1 MERPMA
7 LRSSEVV
14 RRRIDRFLFLGP
26 ATALLVIFFMAP
38 VLVDIAIAF
47 SDMGRNLRVSQFTT
61 GNVQRMLSGDFRLA
75 GVLTTTF
82 IYVLCTLA
90 IFNVSYG
97 LILALT
103 TTALPQ
109 RTGAFFRAVWLLPR
123 MSPSVVY
130 ALLWTWVVAPTDYG
144 LLNQVLTVLGLPL
157 FDMKS
162 QAPMLLIVLANGFI
176 GASFGLII
184 FTSAI
189 RSIPEHLFHAARV
202 DGAGELAIIRH
213 VTLPAIRWQLSFV
226 TLYQALSLL
235 VSFEYI
241 WLITDGGPFYDTTV
255 WALYVYERAF
265 GNGQYAY
272 GAALSLALVLIGIA
286 VALLLWRFFD
296 MRALLQ
302 KPRIEVS

>member
-1 MERPMA
+1 MQA
-7 LRSSEVV
+7 RSGGTA
-14 RRRIDRFLFLGP
+14 RRRIDRLLFLGP
-26 ATALLVIFFMAP
+26 ATLLLVLFFLAP
-38 VLVDIAIAF
+38 VLVNLGIAF
-47 SDMGRNLRVSQFTT
+47 TDMGRNLKVTEFTT
-61 GNVQRMLSGDFRLA
+61 ENVARVLSGDQRLLSVM
-75 GVLTTTF
+75 GTTLV
-82 IYVLCTLA
+82 YVLVTLA
-90 IFNVSYG
+90 VFNVGYA

-144 LLNQVLTVLGLPL
+144 LFNQALVGLGLPTL
-157 FDMKS
+157 DLKS
-162 QAPMLLIVLANGFI
+162 DAPMLVIILANGFI
-176 GASFGLII
+176 GASFGMII

-202 DGAGELAIIRH
+202 DGAGELAIVRY

-241 WLITDGGPFYDTTV
+241 WLITDGGPF
-255 WALYVYERAF
+255 
-265 GNGQYAY
+265 
-272 GAALSLALVLIGIA
+272 
-286 VALLLWRFFD
+286 
-296 MRALLQ
+296 
-302 KPRIEVS
+302 

>member
-1 MERPMA
+1 MQS
-7 LRSSEVV
+7 RSGN
-14 RRRIDRFLFLGP
+14 RTRQRLDRLLFLGP
-26 ATALLVIFFMAP
+26 ATLLLVLFFLAP
-38 VLVDIAIAF
+38 VLVNLGIAF
-47 SDMGRNLRVSQFTT
+47 TDMGRNLRVTEFTT
-61 GNVQRMLSGDFRLA
+61 ENVARVLSGDQRLL
-75 GVLTTTF
+75 GVMGTTLV
-82 IYVLCTLA
+82 YVLLTLA
-90 IFNVSYG
+90 IFNVGYA

-130 ALLWTWVVAPTDYG
+130 ALLWTWVVAPTEYG
-144 LLNQVLTVLGLPL
+144 LLNQTLAGLGLPTL
-157 FDMKS
+157 DLKS
-162 QAPMLLIVLANGFI
+162 DAPMLVIVLANGFI
-176 GASFGLII
+176 GASFGMII

-202 DGAGELAIIRH
+202 DGAGELSIIRY

-255 WALYVYERAF
+255 WALYVYKRAF
-265 GNGQYAY
+265 DNGQYAY
-272 GAALSLALVLIGIA
+272 GAALALVLVIIGIA
-286 VALLLWRFFD
+286 VAMLLWRFFD

>member
-1 MERPMA
+1 MTQ
-7 LRSSEVV
+7 RSSEAA
-14 RRRIDRFLFLGP
+14 RRRLDRLIFLGP
-26 ATALLVIFFMAP
+26 ATGLLFLFFLAP
-38 VLVDIAIAF
+38 VVIDLGIAF
-47 SDMGRNLRVSQFTT
+47 TDMGRNLRVTEFTT
-61 GNVQRMLSGDFRLA
+61 ENVARIFSGDRRLV
-75 GVLTTTF
+75 GVMSTTL
-82 IYVLCTLA
+82 IYVLFTLA
-90 IFNVSYG
+90 LFNVGYA
-97 LILALT
+97 LILALV
-103 TTALPQ
+103 TTAMPQ
-109 RTGAFFRAVWLLPR
+109 RAGAFFRAVWLLPR

-144 LLNQVLTVLGLPL
+144 LLNQTLAGLGLPL

-162 QAPMLLIVLANGFI
+162 SAPMTLIVLANGFI
-176 GASFGLII
+176 GASFGMII

-189 RSIPEHLFHAARV
+189 RSIPIHLFHAAAV
-202 DGAGELAIIRH
+202 DGAGALSIVRH

-255 WALYVYERAF
+255 WALYVYQRAF
-265 GNGQYAY
+265 DSGQYAY
-272 GAALSLALVLIGIA
+272 GAALALVLVVIGIV